1 MSLDKVVEDI
11 LHRGEERKRE
21 ILKLGEKERDETIF
35 QAEKKAEEDHKK
47 GLTKA
52 DALTTQMEQQ
62 EMSSAEL
69 ESKKALL
76 AAQRQVMEELKE
88 HVLAELEAYP
98 KDKRKK
104 LYTRLAA
111 RAKKELGECYV
122 YSNKDDK
129 TLLSLPSGVSVGGQ
143 IDCRGGLVFESKDR
157 SVRLDFRFESMVDE
171 VWNKNMREIFAK
183 LFG

>member
-21 ILKLGEKERDETIF
+21 ILKLGEKERDEAIF
-35 QAEKKAEEDHKK
+35 QAEKMVEEDRKK
-47 GLTKA
+47 GLTRT
-52 DALTTQMEQQ
+52 DALVVQMEQQ
-62 EMSSAEL
+62 ELSSAEL

-88 HVLAELEAYP
+88 QVLAELEAYP
-98 KDKRKK
+98 KEKRRK
-104 LYTRLAA
+104 LYNKLAA

-122 YSNKDDK
+122 YTNKDDK
-129 TLLSLPSGVSVGGQ
+129 SLLSLTSGLSAGGQ
-143 IDCRGGLVFESKDR
+143 IDCRGGLVFENKDR

-171 VWNKNMREIFAK
+171 VWNKDMQEIFAK